1 MAGNK
6 HALTRYRVLDACF
19 SNRMRKY
26 YAEDLISKCNEA
38 LAERY
43 GTDDA
48 GISRRTFFDDLNDLD
63 SIVGEYG
70 VEIQRLN
77 DGRKKY
83 YRYDKA
89 DFSLF
94 TKGFNEEDLRAL
106 KENIQTL
113 QRFKGL
119 PTFSWMDSL
128 VSKLEDKLTIKSSVK
143 NIIDYEENTGY
154 SGIEWLK
161 DCFDA
166 IIGQQTIRV
175 DYRNFEPVNAL
186 QQSV

>member
-19 SNRMRKY
+19 SNRMKKY

-43 GTDDA
+43 GSEDA

-70 VEIQRLN
+70 VEIKRLN

-83 YRYDKA
+83 YRYDKD

-94 TKGFNEEDLRAL
+94 TKL
-106 KENIQTL
+106 QTKTNTPHT
-113 QRFKGL
+113 QRK
-119 PTFSWMDSL
+119 
-128 VSKLEDKLTIKSSVK
+128 
-143 NIIDYEENTGY
+143 
-154 SGIEWLK
+154 
-161 DCFDA
+161 
-166 IIGQQTIRV
+166 
-175 DYRNFEPVNAL
+175 
-186 QQSV
+186 